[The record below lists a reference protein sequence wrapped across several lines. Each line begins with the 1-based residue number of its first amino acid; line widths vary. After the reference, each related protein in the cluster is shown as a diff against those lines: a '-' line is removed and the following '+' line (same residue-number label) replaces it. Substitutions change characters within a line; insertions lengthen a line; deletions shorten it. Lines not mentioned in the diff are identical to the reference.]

1 MAIGGLMDNLNGV
14 KPSERDSSMVL
25 PTDGHPSMSSAEY
38 RQFWS
43 GLIDLYRQNECL
55 WRVRSPD
62 YANRIKRNRAYQQL
76 IEYSRGKNSDVDV
89 DWVKKKISNFRTVF
103 VKERKKVQDSQ
114 RSGAGTDE
122 VYKPTLWYYDQ
133 IQFIIEQEARVRSR
147 DALDPE
153 SPVLV
158 EEEAQE
164 SLDLDATPELEVE
177 PTTGQGAEVEEPVAE
192 PVAPPQA
199 RPGRPRR
206 TARRTTSAAYS
217 TPSGSQQFF
226 QRAEEV
232 LHRPPDA
239 EQQFGNFIASEM
251 RLMTDDQKFIVQR
264 LVNEIVSR
272 GRRQTL
278 VSACEIVPTDP
289 WYHPNLSRPPF
300 PNNPPMEHAPVNP
313 PQQPYFFPSGATQ
326 PSPSLQSSTSSSG
339 MYSDMQST
347 QSSVLGDPRFF
358 HL

>member
-1 MAIGGLMDNLNGV
+1 MAGV
-14 KPSERDSSMVL
+14 EQDQEELFPEEISNPSNKWCRARYEE
-25 PTDGHPSMSSAEY
+25 PAMSAEEY

-43 GLIDLYRQNECL
+43 GFIDLYHQNECL

-89 DWVKKKISNFRTVF
+89 NWVKKNFSNFRTVF

-164 SLDLDATPELEVE
+164 SLDLDATLELEVE

-206 TARRTTSAAYS
+206 MARRTTSAPYS

-251 RLMTDDQKFIVQR
+251 RLMTDEQKFILQR
-264 LVNEIVSR
+264 LVNEAVSR

-289 WYHPNLSRPPF
+289 
-300 PNNPPMEHAPVNP
+300 
-313 PQQPYFFPSGATQ
+313 
-326 PSPSLQSSTSSSG
+326 
-339 MYSDMQST
+339 
-347 QSSVLGDPRFF
+347 
-358 HL
+358 

>member
-1 MAIGGLMDNLNGV
+1 
-14 KPSERDSSMVL
+14 
-25 PTDGHPSMSSAEY
+25 MSSEEY

-43 GLIDLYRQNECL
+43 GFIDLYNQNECL

-89 DWVKKKISNFRTVF
+89 NWVKKKISNFRTVF

-122 VYKPTLWYYDQ
+122 VYKQTLWYYDQ

-164 SLDLDATPELEVE
+164 SLDLDATLELEVE

-192 PVAPPQA
+192 PVAGPVAPPQA
-199 RPGRPRR
+199 RPGRPRQGGPLLHPI
-206 TARRTTSAAYS
+206 APPLAPSSFFNALRRFCIGPRMPNNNLAIL
-217 TPSGSQQFF
+217 
-226 QRAEEV
+226 
-232 LHRPPDA
+232 LHRKCA
-239 EQQFGNFIASEM
+239 
-251 RLMTDDQKFIVQR
+251 
-264 LVNEIVSR
+264 
-272 GRRQTL
+272 
-278 VSACEIVPTDP
+278 
-289 WYHPNLSRPPF
+289 
-300 PNNPPMEHAPVNP
+300 
-313 PQQPYFFPSGATQ
+313 
-326 PSPSLQSSTSSSG
+326 
-339 MYSDMQST
+339 
-347 QSSVLGDPRFF
+347 
-358 HL
+358 